1 VEYPHKDFKIVTTY
15 GGSDY
20 TFIND
25 EFLGGKIIRNEN
37 GFDTATVT
45 CNDYKSINFLNK
57 VGAGSP
63 IRIYFKDR
71 NEATWTLELKG
82 IVRFVETPLNQTET
96 LVLKCDGAGYGT
108 GEAVCGEEYGTQ
120 SINPSLDTI
129 KEILTDATDGILAR
143 WCHFIMGGADA
154 SGYTYDLTV
163 QTIAGVINYIYFPY
177 KPCSKAINDVCDIVQ
192 AIKGANAGPHWI
204 VLPQDVGNNDFVL
217 TTIGNHDAA
226 AIALGWTTYYKGSQ
240 AASTLEQGVDFTDF
254 VYQELTREANYILY
268 HGAFLKPPN
277 EMWTEGVTCDTTY
290 WTAGG
295 DWTVADDQTYVSV
308 GSDSIKVTVPQLG
321 SGTLRVPKTDK
332 AWEIS
337 KWGGQYNL
345 PYISLMVQHRG
356 GPGGCTI
363 RLCTTAAKYFYTQIP
378 VAAMDQWEHH
388 IFPIGPYHH
397 NVLKDDDDW
406 QGWSA
411 TAAPNAPDW
420 GDIDYIYFDI
430 AANAGDDGY
439 WYFDN
444 LHFGGQ
450 ILRGAYEA
458 GIGAANPLRV
468 KVITDNVAKDD
479 SGKASDDTGLIGR
492 LACAELLRCK
502 TTPVV
507 GSFST
512 PLLKTLLPGQLV
524 HLHAKKVSDSGAC
537 GVCGGAG
544 TFRFAKDFRT
554 PRFTHFFGDS
564 YRTVVEVTDD
574 VKNSIC
580 RSAFNDLNVILKAQR
595 PEFQDRQASSY
606 KTRDIDV
613 TQAIMEK
620 SY

>member
-1 VEYPHKDFKIVTTY
+1 MDYPHKDFKIVTSY
-15 GGSDY
+15 GGNDY
-20 TFIND
+20 TFINNQ
-25 EFLGGKIIRNEN
+25 FLGGKIIRNEN

-45 CNDYKSINFLNK
+45 CYDYKSLNFMSK
-57 VGAGSP
+57 VGVGSP
-63 IRIYFKDR
+63 ILIYFKDK
-71 NEATWTLELKG
+71 NEVAWTLELKG

-96 LVLKCDGAGYGT
+96 LVLKCDGAGYGLEET
-108 GEAVCGEEYGTQ
+108 VCGEEYGTQ
-120 SINPSLDTI
+120 SIHSGLDTI
-129 KEILTDATDGILAR
+129 REILIDVTDGIVAR
-143 WCHFIMGGADA
+143 WCYYILGGAA
-154 SGYTYDLTV
+154 VSGYVYDLTV
-163 QTIAGVINYIYFPY
+163 EDIAGTINYVYFPY
-177 KPCSKAINDVCDIVQ
+177 KPCSKCVNDVCDIVQ
-192 AIKGANAGPHWI
+192 AIKGAAAGPHWI

-217 TTIGNHDAA
+217 TTLGTHHAA
-226 AIALGWTTYYKGSQ
+226 AAALGWTTYYKGSQ
-240 AASTLEQGVDFTDF
+240 AASTLVQGRDFTDF

-277 EMWTEGVTCDTTY
+277 EMWTEGTTCDTTY

-295 DWTVADDQTYVSV
+295 NWTVADDQTYVSV

-321 SGTLRVPKTDK
+321 SGTLRVPQNDK

-356 GPGGCTI
+356 GPGACTI
-363 RLCTTAAKYFYTQIP
+363 RLCTTATKYFYTQIP
-378 VAAMDQWEHH
+378 VAAMNQWEHH

-406 QGWSA
+406 QGWMA

-420 GDIDYIYFDI
+420 ADIDYIYFDI
-430 AANAGDDGY
+430 AANASDDGY

-458 GIGAANPLRV
+458 GIGAANPLKV

-492 LACAELLRCK
+492 LAYAELLRCK

-507 GSFST
+507 GHFST
-512 PLLKTLLPGQLV
+512 ALLKDLLPGQLV
-524 HLHAKKVSDSGAC
+524 HTHAKRKMD
-537 GVCGGAG
+537 G
-544 TFRFAKDFRT
+544 TFNFDKDFRVT
-554 PRFTHFFGDS
+554 RVTHFFGDS
-564 YRTVVEVTDD
+564 YRTVSEVTDD
-574 VKNSIC
+574 VMNSIC
-580 RSAFNDLNVILKAQR
+580 RSAFNDLNVVLKAVR